1 MKNEKENYV
10 ISDFSK
16 KVIKTV
22 SITCIMLLCF
32 FIFLKG
38 FKVLLIIL
46 AGVLVATFFKGLAS
60 FLQLKLPLGDKWAL
74 ALSSFLFVVICS
86 VLLSVLLPRVSDQV
100 DVLKQ
105 ELPSAFNQAKQKLQ
119 NFPLGNWA
127 LSQVTQYKDY
137 FNKDTGNQITVFF
150 SSFFGGLADFYII
163 FFLGIFFMVQPNLY
177 KNGIVLLFP
186 LNMRERANQVL
197 LTLGF
202 TLKRWLLGKLFSMLV
217 VGILT
222 GIGLAILGIPLALT
236 LAIFAALITFI
247 PNFGP
252 ILSLIPAFL
261 LALTIGGDY
270 ALYVCILYIGIQAL
284 ESNIITPIIQSK
296 MIAFPLALILIAQVL
311 LGVFTGIL
319 GLILAVPVT
328 AIVMVLVKMLY
339 IEDVLR
345 DTSIHVKGENL
356 YTNEKLDVPTDL
368 QEVEELAK
376 ETNLEKTA
384 TEED

>member
-1 MKNEKENYV
+1 MDNKKDNHV

-16 KVIKTV
+16 KVIKAV
-22 SITCIMLLCF
+22 SITCIILLCL

-46 AGVLVATFFKGLAS
+46 AGILVATFFKGLAS
-60 FLQLKLPLGDKWAL
+60 ILQLKLPLGDKSAL
-74 ALSSFLFVVICS
+74 AISTLLFVLICS
-86 VLLSVLLPRVSDQV
+86 ISVSVLFPRINEQV
-100 DVLKQ
+100 DVLKK
-105 ELPSAFNQAKQKLQ
+105 ELPSATNQAKQKLEKYS
-119 NFPLGNWA
+119 LGKWT
-127 LSQVTQYKDY
+127 LSQIDQYSKNYKKDS
-137 FNKDTGNQITVFF
+137 GQITVFF

-163 FFLGIFFMVQPNLY
+163 FFLGLFFMVQPNIY

-186 LNMRERANQVL
+186 LTMRERANQVL

-202 TLKRWLLGKLFSMLV
+202 TLRRWLLGKIFSMLV

-261 LALTIGGDY
+261 LALTMGVDY
-270 ALYVCILYIGIQAL
+270 AIYVCILYAGIQAL
-284 ESNIITPIIQSK
+284 ESNVITPFIQSK
-296 MIAFPLALILIAQVL
+296 MIAFPLALILIAQVM
-311 LGVFTGIL
+311 LGIFTGVL

-328 AIVMVLVKMLY
+328 AIIMVLIKMLY
-339 IEDVLR
+339 IEDILK
-345 DTSIHVKGENL
+345 DTSVIVKGEDL
-356 YTNEKLDVPTDL
+356 YSDEKLEIPTDL
-368 QEVEELAK
+368 QGVEKLKK
-376 ETNLEKTA
+376 ETDSQKTTTLE
-384 TEED
+384 D